1 MKFYF
6 KTLTLLM
13 LMNTAVARDV
23 VLVGYQTTKEKE
35 HAETVARMLSEGLGI
50 PMEFVS
56 VKRLKKPCEK
66 DGQPIIQFCFD
77 QDLNL
82 QTVEMD
88 EATVMGA
95 LMPFMNLDGLIK

>member
-1 MKFYF
+1 MKFFF
-6 KTLTLLM
+6 KTITLLM
-13 LMNTAVARDV
+13 LMNTAAARDV
-23 VLVGYQTTKEKE
+23 VLVAYQTAKEKE
-35 HAETVARMLSEGLGI
+35 HAETVATLLSEGLGI
-50 PMEFVS
+50 PMEFVR

-77 QDLNL
+77 KDLNL
-82 QTVEMD
+82 STVEMD